1 MCGVAEGALAVNAI
15 GAAISAGAAYQ
26 QGQNQQAWGNYNA
39 QVANNN
45 AVYAQQLGKYKED
58 RQREADRYK
67 RSKMEVLFMKAGVQ
81 LDETSSAAL
90 VMDEQAVQDEMEALM
105 IRNGAQVEAN
115 RFRSQA
121 VLDRMQGYKAAQ
133 QGMLGAGATLL
144 TSAGSIGMQGYR
156 AGVWGSSGTTKSGG
170 E

>member
-1 MCGVAEGALAVNAI
+1 MCGVAEGALAVSAV
-15 GAAISAGAAYQ
+15 GAAVSAGAAYQ

-45 AVYAQQLGKYKED
+45 AIYAQQLGAYKED

-67 RSKMEVLFMKAGVQ
+67 RSKMEALFLKSGVQ

-90 VMDEQAVQDEMEALM
+90 VMDEQAVQDEMEALT
-105 IRNGAQVEAN
+105 IRNGAEVETN

-121 VLDRMQGYKAAQ
+121 VLDRRQGNAAAQ
-133 QGMLGAGATLL
+133 QGTLNAGATLL
-144 TSAGSIGMQGYR
+144 TSAGSIGMQGYK
-156 AGVWGSSGTTKSGG
+156 AGVWGNSGTTKSGG
-170 E
+170 

>member
-1 MCGVAEGALAVNAI
+1 MCGVAEAALAVSAV
-15 GAAISAGAAYQ
+15 GAAVSAGSAYQ
-26 QGQNQQAWGNYNA
+26 QGQDQKAWGNYNA

-45 AVYAQQLGKYKED
+45 AIYAQQLGQYKEE
-58 RQREADRYK
+58 RQREADAYK
-67 RSKMEVLFMKAGVQ
+67 RGKMATLFMKSGVQ
-81 LDETSSAAL
+81 IDETSSAAL

-121 VLDRMQGYKAAQ
+121 VLDRMQGNAAAR
-133 QGMLGAGATLL
+133 QGMLTAGATLL
-144 TSAGSIGMQGYR
+144 TSAGNVGMQGYK
-156 AGVWGSSGTTKSGG
+156 AGVWGK